1 MQQKIGLNIYQ
12 KQKSKNMIFKR
23 LEEFQSIIT
32 NSICTTQKDI
42 VEIEE
47 ALSIFKSYLLT
58 TKKNNGLV
66 YVIGNG
72 GSAGIASHFCNDLI
86 KALKIPANTLVDSN
100 VLTCLANDFGYD
112 SCYSEAL
119 KVNLKKQDLL
129 VAISSSGNSMN
140 IIKAVKV
147 ANDKEAMAITLSGFD
162 ASNPLRQLG
171 NLNIWLDR
179 IDYGL
184 VEMGHL
190 FILHSLVDFF
200 EKININK
207 PCLVSSENA

>member
-1 MQQKIGLNIYQ
+1 MIY
-12 KQKSKNMIFKR
+12 KR
-23 LEEFQSIIT
+23 LEEFHNIIT
-32 NSICTTQKDI
+32 NSICSTQKDI

-58 TKKNNGLV
+58 TKKNDGLV

-100 VLTCLANDFGYD
+100 VLTCLSNDFGYD
-112 SCYSEAL
+112 KCYSEAL
-119 KVNLKKQDLL
+119 KVNLKQQDLL
-129 VAISSSGNSMN
+129 VSISSSGNSMN
-140 IIKAVKV
+140 IINAVKV
-147 ANDKEAMAITLSGFD
+147 AKDKGAKVITLSGFD
-162 ASNPLRQLG
+162 AFNPLRQLG
-171 NLNIWLDR
+171 DLNFWLDR

-190 FILHSLVDFF
+190 FILHCLVDLF
-200 EKININK
+200 EKVNINK
-207 PCLVSSENA
+207 PILATIEKCMKK

>member
-1 MQQKIGLNIYQ
+1 MQQKIGLNIYL

-23 LEEFQSIIT
+23 LEEFHNIVK
-32 NSICTTQKDI
+32 NSICSTQKDI
-42 VEIEE
+42 IEIEE

-58 TKKNNGLV
+58 MKKNDGLA
-66 YVIGNG
+66 YIIGNG

-100 VLTCLANDFGYD
+100 VLTCLSNDFGYD
-112 SCYSEAL
+112 KCYSEAL
-119 KVNLKKQDLL
+119 RVNLKEQDLL

-140 IIKAVKV
+140 IINAVKV
-147 ANDKEAMAITLSGFD
+147 AKDKKAKVITLSGFD
-162 ASNPLRQLG
+162 AFNPLRQLG
-171 NLNIWLDR
+171 DLNFWLDR

-190 FILHSLVDFF
+190 FILHSLVDLF

-207 PCLVSSENA
+207 PALASIENA